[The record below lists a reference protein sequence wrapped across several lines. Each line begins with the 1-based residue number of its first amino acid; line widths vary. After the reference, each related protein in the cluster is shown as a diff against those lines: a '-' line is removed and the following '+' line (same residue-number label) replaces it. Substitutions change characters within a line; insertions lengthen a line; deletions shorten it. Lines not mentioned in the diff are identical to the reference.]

1 MANNHKYSA
10 NHVSKAMGAEYD
22 LTEEQVAA
30 VENASVTEP
39 ALVVAGAGSGKT
51 ELMSV
56 RVPWLVA
63 NGYALPQEILGLTFT
78 RKAAAE
84 LSKRVFES
92 LVKLRDR
99 TELWPKDLPADFTP
113 PTISTYNSYANGLFR
128 DFALQLGYEADSVQ
142 LTDATQFQLAR
153 KFLFENAAAIAPE
166 ILELDFNPELLIKS
180 VVEMSQTM
188 TENLVT
194 SEQTT
199 TYLNSVIE
207 HIESLVKREGDGIDP
222 KAAKEAIALPEKLRK
237 TKVIAVLAEAFLRFK
252 LREGKIDYSDQVG
265 LAERAVRELPAVA
278 IRERANF
285 KQVLLDEYQD
295 TSYLQTRLLAGL
307 FKDHPVF
314 AVGDPNQSIY
324 GWRGASA
331 SNLSEFESDFSS
343 NKIEQFTLSTS
354 WRNPSG
360 VLNLANHLAAPL
372 KQVPSYL
379 TQEVAEIVANLEVVT
394 LQPAP
399 GAGVGQVDIKFE
411 QNLNKEVEAVA
422 KWFNDRFAEP
432 SRNAKGGQTAALLLS
447 KRAHMQK
454 FIRGLQ
460 DAGLEVEVV
469 GIGGLLEMP
478 EIADIRSALSVLVNP
493 DSGTELIRIL
503 TGARFRIGARDINE
517 LFKVAKKFSKRLK
530 SKDQKLQADGEEESI
545 SIVDAL
551 DRIGGEKELEHHG
564 ISDEG
569 MVRLKEAA
577 ALFKAMR
584 TRIGLPLP
592 ELVRAIVSELWIDIE
607 LMANSARRHPLIHIN
622 EFVSV
627 VSNFA
632 SGNSSVSVSNLLDYL
647 KYAEDRER
655 LEAPRAKPQNKV
667 IQVLTIH
674 GAKGLEWDY
683 VAIPRMVNGELPAGA
698 SPGIGYYGWLASGKL
713 PYALRGDYRT
723 LPDADLLSARSA
735 DEVTAIVDEFKDGVK
750 EMEGAEDRRVM
761 YVGITRPRHA
771 LLLSGS
777 YWKPTSATKKPA
789 AQKPSDYL
797 IEVLGCH
804 DSPVDANFEL
814 PAQESRVPEMLK
826 ADEVEV
832 WPRPVFGKKTAAR
845 IELAA
850 NTVRERIEKV
860 KPATVDNS
868 QTSELITRLLQERE
882 LQNQQNNVV
891 DFPVRI
897 PASRFKEFLEDLGG
911 VAYTILRPMPSKP
924 YAQSRRGN
932 LFHAW
937 VEKKFA
943 PAVSMIDDED
953 IKLEDFSLEDEED
966 FISIE
971 ELQVN
976 FEKSKYASMNP
987 IGLEEEIQLTIGG
1000 NTFIC
1005 KMDAVYADG
1014 DGFEIVDWKTNK
1026 PPTDEDDL
1034 YRRSLQLALY
1044 RWAYAEYN
1052 KLPIEKVKASFF
1064 FVGDNEILTPDLIL
1078 GKDQILEAWAEVLG
1092 QLVETEG

>member
-1 MANNHKYSA
+1 MPNKHKYGA
-10 NHVSKAMGAEYD
+10 NQVSRAMGSAYD
-22 LTEEQVAA
+22 LTPEQVAA

-92 LVKLRDR
+92 LIKLRDL
-99 TELWPKDLPADFTP
+99 TDLWPRDLSIDFTA

-128 DFALQLGYEADSVQ
+128 DFALQLGYEADAIQ

-153 KFLFENAAAIAPE
+153 KFLYENAADIAPE
-166 ILELDFNPELLIKS
+166 ILDLDFNPEALVKS
-180 VVEMSQTM
+180 VVELAQSM

-199 TYLNSVIE
+199 GYLSQAIA
-207 HIESLVKREGDGIDP
+207 HIEELIKREGEGLDP
-222 KAAKEAIALPEKLRK
+222 KKAKEAIALPEKLRK
-237 TKVIAVLAEAFLRFK
+237 TKVTAVLAEAFLHYK
-252 LREGKIDYSDQVG
+252 LREGKIDYSDQVA

-278 IRERANF
+278 LRERANF
-285 KQVLLDEYQD
+285 KQILLDEYQD

-343 NKIEQFTLSTS
+343 KAIEQFTLSTS

-360 VLNLANHLAAPL
+360 VLNLANQLALPL
-372 KQVPSYL
+372 KQVPTYL
-379 TQEVAEIVANLEVVT
+379 DEEAASVVSRLEVIT

-399 GAGVGQVDIKFE
+399 TAGVGQVDITFE
-411 QNLNKEVEAVA
+411 QNLNQEVAAVA
-422 KWFNDRFAEP
+422 KWFSDRFAEP
-432 SRNAKGGQTAALLLS
+432 SRNPKGGQTAALLLS

-454 FIRGLQ
+454 FVRALQ

-478 EIADIRSALSVLVNP
+478 EIADIRAALAVLVNP
-493 DSGTELIRIL
+493 DAGTELIRLL
-503 TGARFRIGARDINE
+503 TGARWRIGARDINE
-517 LFKVAKKFSKRLK
+517 LYKIAKKLSKQLK
-530 SKDQKLQADGEEESI
+530 SSDQKLLASGEEEGI
-545 SIVDAL
+545 SLIDAL
-551 DRIGGEKELEHHG
+551 DRFNSGKELVDHDLSEAG
-564 ISDEG
+564 LE
-569 MVRLKEAA
+569 RLQEAA
-577 ALFKAMR
+577 KLFANMR

-592 ELVRAIVSELWIDIE
+592 ELVRAIVAELNIDIE
-607 LMANSARRHPLIHIN
+607 LMANPTRRHPMIHVN

-627 VSNFA
+627 VSTFSAAN
-632 SGNSSVSVSNLLDYL
+632 NSSTISNLLEYL
-647 KYAEDRER
+647 KFAAEREK

-674 GAKGLEWDY
+674 GSKGLEWDY
-683 VAIPRMVNGELPAGA
+683 VAIPRMVNGELPAG
-698 SPGIGYYGWLASGKL
+698 SQPGVGNYGWLATGKL
-713 PYALRGDYRT
+713 PYALRGDRRT
-723 LPDADLLSARSA
+723 LPDADLLSAISA
-735 DEVTAIVDEFKDGVK
+735 NHVNDIVTRFKEGVK
-750 EMEGAEDRRVM
+750 EMEAAEDRRVM

-777 YWKPTSATKKPA
+777 YWKPTAATKAPRA
-789 AQKPSDYL
+789 SKPSDYL
-797 IEVLGCH
+797 AEILATENSPI
-804 DSPVDANFEL
+804 DSNFKLPEQQSKLPEL
-814 PAQESRVPEMLK
+814 QK
-826 ADEVEV
+826 ADEVEI
-832 WPRPVFGKKTAAR
+832 WPRPAIGQKTAPKV
-845 IELAA
+845 EAA
-850 NTVRERIEKV
+850 AEAVVAASEKLT
-860 KPATVDNS
+860 PITASPS
-868 QTSELITRLLQERE
+868 QTDEIITRLLNERE
-882 LQNQQNNVV
+882 LQQERRYTV

-911 VAYTILRPMPSKP
+911 VAYSYLRPMPSQP
-924 YAQSRRGN
+924 FAQSRRGN

-937 VEKKFA
+937 VEKKHSPLVA
-943 PAVSMIDDED
+943 MTEED
-953 IKLEDFSLEDEED
+953 RELEDHEQFYE
-966 FISIE
+966 IE
-971 ELQVN
+971 QLQQN
-976 FEKSKYASMNP
+976 FEASRFAALTP
-987 IGLEEEIQLTIGG
+987 LALEQEVQLTIGA

-1005 KMDAVYADG
+1005 KMDAIYETDTGVQ
-1014 DGFEIVDWKTNK
+1014 IVDWKTNK
-1026 PPTDEDDL
+1026 PPTEADDL

-1044 RWAYAEYN
+1044 RLAYSEYA
-1052 KLPIEKVKASFF
+1052 KVPIETVQASFF
-1064 FVGDNEILTPDLIL
+1064 FVGEGQELTPEQMLS
-1078 GKDQILEAWAEVLG
+1078 KEQILAEWQKVID
-1092 QLVETEG
+1092 QLVED

>member
-1 MANNHKYSA
+1 MANKHKYSA
-10 NHVSKAMGAEYD
+10 NEVSKAMGAAYD
-22 LTEEQVAA
+22 LTDEQVDA

-92 LVKLRDR
+92 LVKLRDL
-99 TELWPKDLPADFTP
+99 TDLWPKDLPVDFTP
-113 PTISTYNSYANGLFR
+113 PTISTYNAYANGLFR
-128 DFALQLGYEADSVQ
+128 DFALQLGYEADAVQ

-153 KFLFENAAAIAPE
+153 KFLFENAADIAPE
-166 ILELDFNPELLIKS
+166 ILELDFNPETLIKS

-199 TYLNSVIE
+199 TYLTSLIE
-207 HIESLVKREGDGIDP
+207 HLEALVKREGEGIDP
-222 KAAKEAIALPEKLRK
+222 KTAKEAIELPEKLRK
-237 TKVIAVLAEAFLRFK
+237 TKVVAVLAEAFLHYK

-278 IRERANF
+278 ERERASF

-343 NKIEQFTLSTS
+343 KKIEQFKLSTS

-372 KQVPSYL
+372 AKAPGYL
-379 TQEVAEIVANLEVVT
+379 SPEAAEIVSNLEVVT
-394 LQPAP
+394 LKAAP
-399 GAGVGQVDIKFE
+399 GAGIGQVDIEFE
-411 QNLNKEVEAVA
+411 QNLNDEAEAVA
-422 KWFNDRFAEP
+422 KWFSDRFAEP
-432 SRNAKGGQTAALLLS
+432 SRNEKGGQTAALLLS
-447 KRAHMQK
+447 KRATMPK
-454 FIRGLQ
+454 FIRALQ
-460 DAGLEVEVV
+460 EAGLEVEVV

-493 DSGTELIRIL
+493 DAGTELIRLL
-503 TGARFRIGARDINE
+503 TGSRWRIGARDINE
-517 LFKVAKKFSKRLK
+517 LYKFAKKLTKRLK
-530 SKDQKLQADGEEESI
+530 SADQKLMADGEEENI

-551 DRIGGEKELEHHG
+551 DRFTSDKELENHN
-564 ISDEG
+564 ISEAG
-569 MVRLKEAA
+569 LERMKEAA
-577 ALFKAMR
+577 KLFAEMR
-584 TRIGLPLP
+584 KRIGLPLP
-592 ELVRAIVSELWIDIE
+592 ELVRAIVAELWLDIE
-607 LMANSARRHPLIHIN
+607 LMANPARRHPLIHIN

-632 SGNSSVSVSNLLDYL
+632 AGNNTATVSNLLDYL
-647 KYAEDRER
+647 KFAEGREK

-667 IQVLTIH
+667 VQVLTIH

-683 VAIPRMVNGELPAGA
+683 VAIPRMVNGDLPTGPT
-698 SPGIGYYGWLASGKL
+698 PGVGYYGWLATGKL
-713 PYALRGDYRT
+713 PYALRGDHRT
-723 LPDADLLSARSA
+723 LPAADLLAARSA
-735 DEVTAIVDEFKDGVK
+735 AEVTAMVNQFKEGVK

-777 YWKPTSATKKPA
+777 YWKPTAATKRPT

-797 IEVLGCH
+797 MEVLACA
-804 DSPVDANFEL
+804 DSPVDPGFVLPVKESDKPEL
-814 PAQESRVPEMLK
+814 LK

-832 WPRPVFGKKTAAR
+832 WPRPVFGKKVADRIEDAAAR
-845 IELAA
+845 VLASDP
-850 NTVRERIEKV
+850 KV
-860 KPATVDNS
+860 MPATVDNS
-868 QTSELITRLLQERE
+868 ATAELISRLLAERDVQKE
-882 LQNQQNNVV
+882 QRTTV

-911 VAYTILRPMPSKP
+911 VADSILRPMPTQP
-924 YAQSRRGN
+924 FAQSRRGN
-932 LFHAW
+932 LFHTW

-943 PAVSMIDDED
+943 PTVSMFDDED
-953 IKLEDFSLEDEED
+953 LKIDEIELDDGEDFVP
-966 FISIE
+966 IE
-971 ELQVN
+971 ELQAN
-976 FEKSKYASMNP
+976 FENSKYASMSP
-987 IGLEEEIQLTIGG
+987 IALEQEIQLTIGD

-1005 KMDAVYADG
+1005 KMDAIYPDG
-1014 DGFEIVDWKTNK
+1014 DGVEIVDWKTNK
-1026 PPTDEDDL
+1026 PPTEKDDL

-1044 RWAYAEYN
+1044 RLAYAEFN
-1052 KLPIEKVKASFF
+1052 KMPIEKVKASFF
-1064 FVGDNEILTPDLIL
+1064 FVGDNEIVSPELIL
-1078 GKDQILEAWAEVLG
+1078 GKAEILEAWNDVLS
-1092 QLVETEG
+1092 QLVEA

>member
-1 MANNHKYSA
+1 MENKHAFGANQ
-10 NHVSKAMGAEYD
+10 VSRAMGSKYD
-22 LTEEQVAA
+22 LTPEQVAA
-30 VENASVTEP
+30 VENASVTQP
-39 ALVVAGAGSGKT
+39 SLVVAGAGSGKT

-92 LVKLRDR
+92 LVKLRDVSD
-99 TELWPKDLPADFTP
+99 LWPEDLPADFTP
-113 PTISTYNSYANGLFR
+113 PTISTYNSYANNIFR
-128 DFALQLGYEADSVQ
+128 DFALQLGYEADAVQ

-153 KFLFENAAAIAPE
+153 KFLFENAADIAPE
-166 ILELDFNPELLIKS
+166 ILELDFNPDSLIKS

-188 TENLVT
+188 TENLVS

-199 TYLNSVIE
+199 KFLTANIE
-207 HIESLVKREGDGIDP
+207 HLEALVKQAGDAIDET
-222 KAAKEAIALPEKLRK
+222 AAKEAIALPEKLRK
-237 TKVIAVLAEAFLRFK
+237 TRVTAILAEAFLRYK

-265 LAERAVRELPAVA
+265 LAERAVRELPEVA
-278 IRERANF
+278 IRERASF

-307 FKDHPVF
+307 FKDHAVF

-343 NKIEQFTLSTS
+343 SPIEQFKLSTS

-372 KQVPSYL
+372 AKPPSYL
-379 TQEVAEIVANLEVVT
+379 DEQAAAVVSKLKVVT
-394 LQPAP
+394 LEPAP
-399 GAGVGQVDIKFE
+399 TAGIGQVDISFE
-411 QNLNKEVEAVA
+411 QNLNIEVAEVA

-432 SRNAKGGQTAALLLS
+432 SRNANGGQTAALLLS

-454 FIRGLQ
+454 FVKGLQ
-460 DAGLEVEVV
+460 EAGLEVEVV

-478 EIADIRSALSVLVNP
+478 EIADVRSALSVLVNP

-517 LFKVAKKFSKRLK
+517 LYKMAKQLTRRIRDNS
-530 SKDQKLQADGEEESI
+530 QKLLASSEEEAI

-551 DRIGGEKELEHHG
+551 DRLTEDKEHVSHG
-564 ISDEG
+564 ISEEG
-569 MVRLKEAA
+569 LARMKEAGKLLA
-577 ALFKAMR
+577 AMR
-584 TRIGLPLP
+584 GRIGLPLP
-592 ELVRAIVSELWIDIE
+592 ELVRAIVSELWLDIE
-607 LMANSARRHPLIHIN
+607 LMANPSRRHPLIHIN

-627 VSNFA
+627 VANFA
-632 SGNSSVSVSNLLDYL
+632 ASNNSASVSNLLEYL
-647 KYAEDRER
+647 KFAAEREK

-683 VAIPRMVNGELPAGA
+683 VAIPRMVNGELPTGA
-698 SPGIGYYGWLASGKL
+698 PPMIGYYGWLATGKL
-713 PYALRGDYRT
+713 PYALRGDHRT
-723 LPDADLLSARSA
+723 LPSVDLLGATSAN
-735 DEVTAIVDEFKDGVK
+735 EVTKRVNAYKDAVK
-750 EMEGAEDRRVM
+750 EHEAAEDRRVM

-777 YWKPTSATKKPA
+777 YWKPTAATKAPRA
-789 AQKPSDYL
+789 SKPSDYL
-797 IEVLGCH
+797 VEVLGCA
-804 DSPVDANFEL
+804 DSPVDAGYEL
-814 PAQESRVPEMLK
+814 PAQESKAPELLK
-826 ADEVEV
+826 SDEVEI
-832 WPRPVFGKKTAAR
+832 WPRPVFGKKTS
-845 IELAA
+845 
-850 NTVRERIEKV
+850 ERIASAAAAVEAASGKV
-860 KPATVDNS
+860 VAATHSNS
-868 QTSELITRLLQERE
+868 QTDDLITRLLQERE
-882 LQNQQNNVV
+882 LQKSQTNLI

-897 PASRFKEFLEDLGG
+897 PASRFKEFLEDLSG
-911 VAYTILRPMPSKP
+911 VAESMLRPLPTQP
-924 YAQSRRGN
+924 FAQSRRGN

-943 PAVSMIDDED
+943 PSGALIDDEF
-953 IKLEDFSLEDEED
+953 ELEDEDD
-966 FISIE
+966 FYTIE
-971 ELQVN
+971 ELQAN
-976 FEKSKYASMNP
+976 FQASRFADLIP
-987 IGLEEEIQLTIGG
+987 QSVEQEIQLTIGQ

-1005 KMDAVYADG
+1005 KMDAIYSTEDG
-1014 DGFEIVDWKTNK
+1014 VQIVDWKTNK
-1026 PPTDEDDL
+1026 PPTDDQDL

-1044 RWAYAEYN
+1044 RLAYSEFTGM
-1052 KLPIEKVKASFF
+1052 PIEKVQASFF
-1064 FVGDNEILTPDLIL
+1064 FVGEGVELTPKAILGREEIL
-1078 GKDQILEAWAEVLG
+1078 AEWNKVLQ
-1092 QLVETEG
+1092 QLVED

>member
-1 MANNHKYSA
+1 MANKHKYSA
-10 NHVSKAMGAEYD
+10 NEVSKAMGAGYD
-22 LTEEQVAA
+22 LTDEQVDA

-92 LVKLRDR
+92 LVKLRDL
-99 TELWPKDLPADFTP
+99 TDLWPRDLPVDFTP

-128 DFALQLGYEADSVQ
+128 DFALQLGYEADAIQ

-153 KFLFENAAAIAPE
+153 KFLFENAADIAPE
-166 ILELDFNPELLIKS
+166 ILKLDFNPETLIKN

-194 SEQTT
+194 SEETT
-199 TYLNSVIE
+199 NYLTSVLE
-207 HIESLVKREGDGIDP
+207 HLDALVKREGESIDA
-222 KAAKEAIALPEKLRK
+222 KAAKEAIELPEKLRR
-237 TKVIAVLAEAFLRFK
+237 TKVVAVLAEAFLHFK

-265 LAERAVRELPAVA
+265 LAERAVRELPQVA
-278 IRERANF
+278 ERERASF

-331 SNLSEFESDFSS
+331 SNLSEFATDFSS
-343 NKIEQFTLSTS
+343 KKIQQFKLSTS

-360 VLNLANHLAAPL
+360 VLKLANHLASPLAQAPA
-372 KQVPSYL
+372 YL
-379 TQEVAEIVANLEVVT
+379 SAEAAEIVSNLEIVT
-394 LQPAP
+394 LRPAP
-399 GAGVGQVDIKFE
+399 AAEVGQVDIEFE
-411 QNLNKEVEAVA
+411 QNLDDEAAAVA
-422 KWFNDRFAEP
+422 KWFSDRFAEP
-432 SRNAKGGQTAALLLS
+432 SRNEKGGQTAALLLS
-447 KRAHMQK
+447 KRATMQK
-454 FIRGLQ
+454 FIRALQ

-493 DSGTELIRIL
+493 ESGTELIRLL
-503 TGARFRIGARDINE
+503 TGSRWRIGARDINE
-517 LFKVAKKFSKRLK
+517 LFKFAKKLNRPLKTKEQRL
-530 SKDQKLQADGEEESI
+530 LADGQEETI

-551 DRIGGEKELEHHG
+551 DRFNDEKELASHN
-564 ISDEG
+564 ISEEG
-569 MVRLKEAA
+569 VERLKQAA
-577 ALFKAMR
+577 KLFADMR
-584 TRIGLPLP
+584 KRIGLPLP
-592 ELVRAIVSELWIDIE
+592 ELVRAIVAELWLDIE
-607 LMANSARRHPLIHIN
+607 LMANPSRRHPMIHIN

-632 SGNSSVSVSNLLDYL
+632 AGNSSASVSNLLDYL
-647 KYAEDRER
+647 KFAEGREK
-655 LEAPRAKPQNKV
+655 LEAPRAKPQNRV
-667 IQVLTIH
+667 VQVLTIH

-683 VAIPRMVNGELPAGA
+683 VAIPRMVNGDLPTGPT
-698 SPGIGYYGWLASGKL
+698 PGVGYYGWMATGKL
-713 PYALRGDYRT
+713 PYALRGDHRT
-723 LPDADLLSARSA
+723 LPGADLLAARSA
-735 DEVTAIVDEFKDGVK
+735 AEVTTIVNEFKEGVK

-761 YVGITRPRHA
+761 YVAVTRPRHA

-777 YWKPTSATKKPA
+777 YWKPTAATKRPS

-797 IEVLGCH
+797 IEVLDCA
-804 DSPVDANFEL
+804 DSPVDPNFEL
-814 PAQESRVPEMLK
+814 PAKQSDKPELLK
-826 ADEVEV
+826 SDEVEV
-832 WPRPVFGKKTAAR
+832 WPRPIFGKKTAQR
-845 IELAA
+845 IEDAAKRVLA
-850 NTVRERIEKV
+850 IDPKV
-860 KPATVDNS
+860 IPATVDNS
-868 QTSELITRLLQERE
+868 QTAELITRLLQERDV
-882 LQNQQNNVV
+882 QNEQRKSV

-911 VAYTILRPMPSKP
+911 VADSLLRPMPSQP
-924 YAQSRRGN
+924 FAQSRRGN
-932 LFHAW
+932 LFHTW

-943 PAVSMIDDED
+943 PTVSMFDDED
-953 IKLEDFSLEDEED
+953 LKIEEVELDDAEDF
-966 FISIE
+966 FSIE
-971 ELQVN
+971 ELQAN
-976 FEKSKYASMNP
+976 FDNSKYAAMTP
-987 IGLEEEIQLTIGG
+987 IALEQEIQLTIGE

-1005 KMDAVYADG
+1005 KMDAIYPDG
-1014 DGFEIVDWKTNK
+1014 DGVEIVDWKTNK
-1026 PPTDEDDL
+1026 PPTEKDDL

-1044 RWAYAEYN
+1044 RLAYAEFN
-1052 KLPIEKVKASFF
+1052 KMPIEKVKASFF
-1064 FVGDNEILTPDLIL
+1064 FVGDNEIVSPELIL
-1078 GKDQILEAWAEVLG
+1078 GKAQILEAWSEVLE
-1092 QLVETEG
+1092 QVA